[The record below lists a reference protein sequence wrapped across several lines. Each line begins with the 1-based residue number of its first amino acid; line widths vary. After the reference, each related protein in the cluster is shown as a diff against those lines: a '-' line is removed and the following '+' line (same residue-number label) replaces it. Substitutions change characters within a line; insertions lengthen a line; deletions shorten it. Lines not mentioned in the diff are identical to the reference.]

1 MPIMFDCGCGKT
13 LRVPDQ
19 HAGKHVKCPACNGVA
34 AVPAAEPEPT
44 FEIVDDTA
52 APPAPSPKVRGKP
65 VPARVNDDDDD
76 EDRRGYG
83 VSKSRYEDDEEER
96 PRPRKKKKKIKA
108 ARSFPRDDY
117 DRMENTNS
125 TSAIREIVGGV
136 ILMVI
141 GGGLFALAW
150 ANDRISIYGIVLFVG
165 GLIALL
171 KGLAGGSGDA

>member
-1 MPIMFDCGCGKT
+1 MPIIFDCGCGKT

-65 VPARVNDDDDD
+65 VPARVDDDDD
-76 EDRRGYG
+76 DDRRGYG

-96 PRPRKKKKKIKA
+96 PRPRKKKQKIKA
-108 ARSFPRDDY
+108 ARSFPREDY
-117 DRMENTNS
+117 GHSENTNS
-125 TSAIREIVGGV
+125 TSAIREIIGGV
-136 ILMVI
+136 IAILF
-141 GGGLFALAW
+141 GGALVAFAW
-150 ANDRISIYGIVLFVG
+150 SRDRISIFGIVLVISG
-165 GLIALL
+165 VIALL